1 MKKLLIIV
9 AAAAVLALPPYF
21 VGSKAEAHIK
31 KILEL
36 TNENP
41 SININIIDYDKGW
54 FSTKA
59 TFELELTMQLDPD
72 MKEFPKLRIV
82 EEMSHGPLL
91 WQTEGFGLGL
101 IDTVSTIILPEE
113 WQAEINKIDAIKE
126 DTLMMTSR
134 TDFDGTTRSLFNLK
148 AISIAEDNQSFTIEP
163 VTATFSYDMTGH
175 MFGSVLW
182 QGMHLS
188 EQGKETVKIGKLE
201 AEFDSQVITGNM
213 FAGNAI
219 SSGTFDS
226 VVEKVAFTGATP
238 AQAAT
243 LSNIRIKGESD
254 IHQDLMDIHLLYA
267 IEKVAVMAQEFRD
280 LQLDMSI
287 LNLDIKAMQELNELI
302 AKSQQQASQDPQ
314 AQAAVLMASMQS
326 ILPKLLTKDP
336 RLKINNLGLTT
347 DHGKITSQ
355 LNMKINPEL
364 VNLDN
369 PQSIVAAIEADANGS
384 GPEAF
389 FNAQGL
395 AAMIDPL
402 VQQKMLIRE
411 DDQLKFNLTFI
422 KGVPLINGNPM
433 PLGAQ

>member
-9 AAAAVLALPPYF
+9 AAVAVLALSPYF

-41 SININIIDYDKGW
+41 SFNITITEYDKGW

-72 MKEFPKLRIV
+72 MKEFPKLRFI

-101 IDTVSTIILPEE
+101 IDTVSTILLPDE
-113 WQAEINKIDAIKE
+113 WQTEINKIEAIKE
-126 DTLMMTSR
+126 DTLQMTSR
-134 TDFDGTTRSLFNLK
+134 TDFDGSTRSHFNLK
-148 AISIAEDNQSFTIEP
+148 AINITEGNHSVIIEP
-163 VTATFSYDMTGH
+163 ATATFSYDMKGH
-175 MFGSVLW
+175 ILGSALW
-182 QGMHLS
+182 QGMQFS
-188 EQGKETVKIGKLE
+188 EQGKEVFKMGKLE
-201 AEFDSQVITGNM
+201 AELDSQVITGNM

-226 VVEKVAFTGATP
+226 VIEKVAFTGTTP

-243 LSNIRIKGESD
+243 LSNIRVKGESD
-254 IHQDLMDIHLLYA
+254 IHEDLMDAHVLYA
-267 IEKVAVMAQEFRD
+267 IENIAVMAQEFRD
-280 LQLDMSI
+280 LQLDLSI
-287 LNLDIKAMQELNELI
+287 LNLDIKAMQELNEVV
-302 AKSQQQASQDPQ
+302 AKSQQQVSQDPQ
-314 AQAAVLMASMQS
+314 AQAAALLENMQS
-326 ILPKLLTKDP
+326 VLPKLLTKDP
-336 RLKINNLGLTT
+336 QLKINNLGLTT

-364 VNLDN
+364 FNLDN
-369 PQSIVAAIEADANGS
+369 PQSLVAAIEADANGS

-395 AAMIDPL
+395 ATMIDPL

-411 DDQLKFNLTFI
+411 DGQLKFNITFV

-433 PLGAQ
+433 PMGPQ